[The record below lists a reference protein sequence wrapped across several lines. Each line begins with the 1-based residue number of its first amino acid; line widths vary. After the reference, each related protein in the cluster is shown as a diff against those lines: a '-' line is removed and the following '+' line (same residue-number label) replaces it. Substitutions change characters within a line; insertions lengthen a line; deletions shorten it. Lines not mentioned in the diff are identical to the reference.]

1 MRSVPSAVAG
11 SVIVHALVVGGLALW
26 SMTRDDEPPAA
37 REPVDISV
45 EDAPIP
51 IDFVVA
57 PAADPATGAALPGPS
72 APVAVATSTNGARA
86 AITTGSRGGTEV
98 GPPTPTTGNEHGHEL
113 MKMRGP
119 DLALSPEFYAKL
131 TPGEA
136 HRPPPSSG
144 WLDSRPGGRFHI
156 DDEVVSIDVNKDG
169 TVKLH
174 DKPDVDIHFALPI
187 PSLSGIGDM
196 LQAWREDPYAATR
209 VGPTQDLPAHELAV
223 PGTWD
228 SGTNGNPDGNPTPR
242 FHGDGSQGSVIPI
255 LGGNMDLT
263 SWAMRKFAHQ
273 DAYDSRK
280 KKLLDDTREERA
292 YQGGIHKQEQLDHS
306 AEIMRRNLERL
317 WMSTIDPA
325 ARREALF
332 EMWDECAE
340 GENAM
345 GEAGAMARG
354 QVIGW
359 IAAHLP
365 KGSPGAFS
373 DEEIVKLDAKRSSK
387 AHFAPY

>member
-1 MRSVPSAVAG
+1 MRSGTAIAG
-11 SVIVHALVVGGLALW
+11 SVIVHAIALGVLGW
-26 SMTRDDEPPAA
+26 WTLTHDDEVVAVTPPI
-37 REPVDISV
+37 DITI
-45 EDAPIP
+45 EDAAPTIP
-51 IDFVVA
+51 VEFVPAPAGDEASGAAIPA
-57 PAADPATGAALPGPS
+57 PAAVAAIASTRGSAAVSTGRATGIETRPG
-72 APVAVATSTNGARA
+72 VTT
-86 AITTGSRGGTEV
+86 TTGTDR
-98 GPPTPTTGNEHGHEL
+98 GHEL

-119 DLALSPEFYAKL
+119 DLALSPEFFAKL
-131 TPGEA
+131 GPGEA
-136 HRPPPSSG
+136 HPPPPSSD

-169 TVKLH
+169 TVNLH
-174 DKPDVDIHFALPI
+174 RKADVDIHWALPI

-196 LQAWREDPYAATR
+196 IQAWREDPYAATR

-228 SGTNGNPDGNPTPR
+228 SGTNGNPDGNPTPHP
-242 FHGDGSQGSVIPI
+242 HGDGSQGSVIPI
-255 LGGNMDLT
+255 LGGNLDLT
-263 SWAMRKFAHQ
+263 SWAMRKFGHQ

-292 YQGGIHKQEQLDHS
+292 YHAGAYKKEQLDRS
-306 AEIMRRNLERL
+306 AELMRTNLDRL
-317 WMSTIDPA
+317 WISTVDPA

-340 GENAM
+340 GEGSM
-345 GEAGAMARG
+345 GEAGERARR

-359 IAAHLP
+359 IAARLP
-365 KGSPGAFS
+365 KGSLDAFT
-373 DEEIVKLDAKRSSK
+373 DEEIAKLDAKRSSK